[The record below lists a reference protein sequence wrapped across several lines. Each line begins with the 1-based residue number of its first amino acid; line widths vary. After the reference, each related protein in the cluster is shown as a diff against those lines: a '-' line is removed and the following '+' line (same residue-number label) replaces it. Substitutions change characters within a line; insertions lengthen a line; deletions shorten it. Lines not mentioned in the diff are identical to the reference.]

1 MRSKILLVVTTYNQ
15 SEYTK
20 LCFDS
25 LKKLDDNFD
34 VLVIDD
40 YSSDNT
46 VELCK
51 EYGYEVI
58 TKDKPEG
65 LTDSWNRGYKRFT
78 ENVDYDY
85 LIIANNDILIPDG
98 ALSELVA
105 TYEKWPTFTLVV
117 PMSTQNGVGHNQV
130 QSIDNFYN
138 NIPNRN
144 TPENYQDTQDA
155 ILKLKQDVTEENNL
169 YILDPLRLKM
179 FNGFFFMM
187 SRYVANY
194 EYSENVLFNPEYK
207 ITKNEDEFNWSKL
220 IPNNDFP
227 AVCKTS
233 FVYHYKGVSAVG
245 DLRDN
250 QKWEETRRMN
260 EDN

>member
-1 MRSKILLVVTTYNQ
+1 MKSNILLVVTTYNQ

-51 EYGYEVI
+51 EYGYEII

-65 LTDSWNRGYKRFT
+65 LTDSWNKGYQRFT
-78 ENVDYDY
+78 ESGHYDY

-105 TYEKWPTFTLVV
+105 TYEKWPTFTLLT
-117 PMSTQNGVGHNQV
+117 PLSTENGVGHCKS
-130 QSIDNFYN
+130 QSINNFYEVN
-138 NIPNRN
+138 GCEE
-144 TPENYQDTQDA
+144 PENYQ
-155 ILKLKQDVTEENNL
+155 LVQDVIINTKKELESKNNL
-169 YILDPLRLKM
+169 YMLDPLRMKM
-179 FNGFFFMM
+179 FSGFFFMM

-194 EYSENVLFNPEYK
+194 EYSENILFNPEYK

-233 FVYHYKGVSAVG
+233 FVFHYKGVTAKG

-250 QKWEETRRMN
+250 KKWESIRNTDETN
-260 EDN
+260 